1 MSPARHRSRFPLA
14 ITLAPLALVTLAAGC
29 SSDGTSAGTTPAA
42 TGSPATDA
50 PTTAAPTTAAPTT
63 AAPTTDAPTT
73 TVTPTTVTPTTEVP
87 RPAFHGERYCEVLLV
102 RPIDGNLVADVYNTF
117 PLNDCPAEQWAALDM
132 AAIAA
137 AEGVPI
143 AVPNGPRY
151 WLMDDV
157 EKVNADPA
165 ELPRKTFG
173 ELEMYL
179 QASVVVGPIGGDL
192 PGPYTPSEV
201 SRSTIFTFDAGST
214 VHELV
219 AADGTTYVMQTW
231 SQQTAPDLTEADLD
245 DLGTR
250 LTLPEGWT
258 YQSRVLT
265 EPLQVI
271 TVDEPAHVLMD
282 DLGNSYSQRTD

>member
-1 MSPARHRSRFPLA
+1 MSPARRHASTTAA
-14 ITLAPLALVTLAAGC
+14 ISFAALTLATLVAGC
-29 SSDGTSAGTTPAA
+29 SSSDDTAAEGTTTASAA
-42 TGSPATDA
+42 ASTAAPEVAPTAA

-63 AAPTTDAPTT
+63 AAPTTAAPTT
-73 TVTPTTVTPTTEVP
+73 EAP
-87 RPAFHGERYCEVLLV
+87 RPSIRGERYCEILLV

-117 PLNDCPAEQWAALDM
+117 PLNDCPAEQWAALDV

-143 AVPNGPRY
+143 AFPNGPRY
-151 WLMDDV
+151 WLMDGV

-179 QASVVVGPIGGDL
+179 QASVVVGPVGGGL

-214 VHELV
+214 VHELI

-231 SQQTAPDLTEADLD
+231 SQQTVPDLSEADLD